1 MSEKLKVGM
10 VGLNFGKYILD
21 NMIVKGPASGKFE
34 LAAVCAT
41 TPEKVSKFTDEYGCK
56 GYVGLEA
63 MLEDPEI
70 PVVVLMTGPN
80 GRAEQIRQIIRAG
93 KHVMTTKPFEQDA
106 DAAESVLRE
115 ARELGKVVY
124 LNSPAAV
131 LNRDFK
137 QIREWE
143 RKYNLGKLVGG
154 HHECW
159 YKSVEKA
166 DGSWYD
172 DPRKCPAAPI
182 LRLGVYGLNDM
193 MQFFGKPKSVQV
205 MQTRH
210 FTGRP
215 TPDMA
220 RLSILFEDGAM
231 VDTLDGWVHQPTRG
245 ASSLILYYENGTIYR
260 NPPLS
265 FESIHGHVPR
275 PPTRL
280 CLQHKDGD
288 GVITEEIGLSPDEM
302 SSFYAWDAF
311 YDAVTTGVRS
321 VDETPDSAIV
331 NVIRVLE
338 AVGRAAQ
345 EPHGYAE
352 VRA

>member
-10 VGLNFGKYILD
+10 VGLNFGKQIID
-21 NMIVKGPASGKFE
+21 DMIVKGPASEKFE

-41 TPEKVSKFTDEYGCK
+41 TPEKVKRFTDAYGCK

-63 MLEDPEI
+63 LLEDPDI

-80 GRAEQIRQIIRAG
+80 GRAEQIRKIIRAG

-106 DAAESVLRE
+106 EAAESVLKE
-115 ARELGKVVY
+115 ARDLGKVIY

-131 LNRDFK
+131 SNRDFK

-143 RKYNLGKLVGG
+143 TKYELGKLVGG

-166 DGSWYD
+166 DGGWYD
-172 DPRKCPAAPI
+172 DPNQCPAAPI

-193 MQFFGKPKSVQV
+193 MQLFGKPKSVQV

-220 RLSILFEDGAM
+220 RLSLLFEDGAM

-245 ASSLILYYENGTIYR
+245 VSSLILYYENGTIYR
-260 NPPLS
+260 NPPL
-265 FESIHGHVPR
+265 EKEVMGENPPR
-275 PPTRL
+275 RL
-280 CLQHKDGD
+280 CLQHKDD
-288 GVITEEIGLSPDEM
+288 GGGITAEISLKPDEM

-311 YDAVTTGVRS
+311 YEAVTTGQRPA
-321 VDETPDSAIV
+321 DETPDSAIV

-338 AVGRAAQ
+338 AVGKASK

-352 VRA
+352 VEA